1 MILTLSSDDEEE
13 HSKKSNSTEQLAQK
27 LAESSVTLSAI
38 RKEPS
43 ISDIQQ
49 NNTPEMSGEE
59 VKGKNLLFVTC
70 HVIHC

>member
-13 HSKKSNSTEQLAQK
+13 HTKKTPAAEQLVQK

-38 RKEPS
+38 KKEPS

-49 NNTPEMSGEE
+49 NNTPEISGEE
-59 VKGKNLLFVTC
+59 AKGNDCVCFFC
-70 HVIHC
+70 